1 MKNVFPFFL
10 ILFPVTLFGQQKVEY
25 TSDFLFEDG
34 VYLTFQDFKNNNPVP
49 ITHILSELDIR
60 NQNYLELVLDADSV
74 TYFDN
79 LLEERTISI
88 LRIWGFSKGGKP
100 YIGYNTVSG
109 SVTWEN
115 RAWFP
120 LLSVGAYSYFTAVTI
135 VSRFIEPSPGA
146 MMPSRGTALNDGA
159 MYRNQGGYYD
169 ETVPVQMLLD
179 FSNGE
184 LVQLAA
190 GDLNAVSPK
199 TILEAIK
206 SDSELH
212 KEYELKTRKDQ
223 KRLSMFYIRLFN
235 ERNPIYLQTW

>member
-1 MKNVFPFFL
+1 MKALCTFSLFL
-10 ILFPVTLFGQQKVEY
+10 FSISLYSQQKVEY
-25 TSDFLFEDG
+25 TPDFLFEDG

-49 ITHILSELDIR
+49 VTHILSNFDIR

-146 MMPSRGTALNDGA
+146 MMPSRGTALNDDS

-169 ETVPVQMLLD
+169 ETVPVQMLL
-179 FSNGE
+179 
-184 LVQLAA
+184 
-190 GDLNAVSPK
+190 
-199 TILEAIK
+199 
-206 SDSELH
+206 
-212 KEYELKTRKDQ
+212 
-223 KRLSMFYIRLFN
+223 
-235 ERNPIYLQTW
+235 